1 MVSFERAPSITV
13 SALSRD
19 TSREALAMLLP
30 SSHVL
35 SGFDFPFVEDFGLGV
50 AVVFDVA
57 ESI

>member
-1 MVSFERAPSITV
+1 V

-35 SGFDFPFVEDFGLGV
+35 SGFDFPFVEDFIFGV